1 MLPRSILR
9 ITQHHRRIMTTTP
22 LVHLNLRGKIVAF
35 MKRLPAQLIHSDE
48 SIRLIPL
55 AVELMGRFEPQRA
68 APNKSGT
75 PTRSLTIVSVVK
87 TLPNLRDK

>member
-22 LVHLNLRGKIVAF
+22 LVHLKLRGKIVAF

-55 AVELMGRFEPQRA
+55 AVELWDASNLSARRRKKAEYRRA
-68 APNKSGT
+68 
-75 PTRSLTIVSVVK
+75 R
-87 TLPNLRDK
+87 